1 MEGHHEYQEGHI
13 TVNRP
18 DAVRHSDC
26 IMSGYVKLFRKLAD
40 WEWYSDSNTFRLFIH
55 CLIKANYEE
64 KKWRGQ
70 VIKPGS
76 FVTSTMKLADE
87 LHLTR
92 AQIRYSIHNLQNTQN
107 LATKSTNKYTVIT
120 VLNWAEYQVYEIEQ
134 ITNSLANQSP
144 AESPT
149 NRQPI
154 ATTKEYKEIKNK
166 ELNKKDI
173 NTLESQTPK
182 KLSFV
187 APSLDQIEDYCTL
200 KKLDVV
206 AADFYEYFTEMKWID
221 SKGEPVKNWK
231 GKLLTWNKFK
241 NGGTK
246 NDSKSDRKI
255 SKGYTG
261 SETVGKHG
269 ETIV

>member
-1 MEGHHEYQEGHI
+1 
-13 TVNRP
+13 
-18 DAVRHSDC
+18 
-26 IMSGYVKLFRKLAD
+26 MSGYVKLFRKLAD
-40 WEWYSDSNTFRLFIH
+40 WEWYKVKNTKDLFIH
-55 CLIKANYEE
+55 CLIKANYQD
-64 KKWRGQ
+64 KKYKGR
-70 VIKPGS
+70 IINSGS
-76 FVTSTMKLADE
+76 FVTSYSKLADE
-87 LHLTR
+87 LGLTT
-92 AQIRYSIHNLQNTQN
+92 QEIRTAIRNLRRTQN
-107 LATKSTNKYTVIT
+107 ITCETTNQDSTIT
-120 VLNWAEYQVYEIEQ
+120 VLNWALYQSNEECDTTSEITINQHTSQQSNNKQ
-134 ITNSLANQSP
+134 IT
-144 AESPT
+144 
-149 NRQPI
+149 
-154 ATTKEYKEIKNK
+154 TTKEYKEIKKK
-166 ELNKKDI
+166 ERKKKDT
-173 NTLESQTPK
+173 NTMESETPK
-182 KLSFV
+182 KVSFV